1 MSLYENDMTY
11 DELREKIKDLG
22 CELASYQH
30 ALTDAIKCVESYR
43 AQSDNAVEALKEIR
57 EVWAGAEV
65 GVPHYAQEA
74 YAINLC
80 KQMYSIAVN
89 SMKECGK

>member
-1 MSLYENDMTY
+1 MNTI
-11 DELREKIKDLG
+11 RHCEKCGQVMFPSDHFQRQ
-22 CELASYQH
+22 LATAMEQR
-30 ALTDAIKCVESYR
+30 DK
-43 AQSDNAVEALKEIR
+43 AVETLEEIR

-80 KQMYSIAVN
+80 KQMYSLAVG
-89 SMKECGK
+89 SLKECEK

>member
-11 DELREKIKDLG
+11 DELREIIENLG
-22 CELASYQH
+22 KELA
-30 ALTDAIKCVESYR
+30 AAM
-43 AQSDNAVEALKEIR
+43 AQRDKAVETLEEIR
-57 EVWAGAEV
+57 EVWAGAEC

-80 KQMYSIAVN
+80 KQMYSLAVN
-89 SMKECGK
+89 SMKECKK